1 MIKKAQPETLAAA
14 STTPSHTA
22 IIPVPQGR
30 TSAPCSQR
38 LSQRLCTL
46 LAAAVFPVS
55 NFWRDRAHFWP
66 FLLPVFGF
74 SRDRE
79 HLKKCFRTFF
89 CMFGVLL
96 GISCSGPGSYEE
108 FVRAEDATGGVYEFV
123 IPSEAKESGEAK
135 EPSLRAMAPLGG
147 KSRSFDL
154 SFYTAPLDEPLQLE
168 ITWYSVEANQLN
180 TNKLPETSLQPELS
194 RRFCESADNQAV
206 TLHAIRRETVWFPAG
221 QHKALYRSGV
231 SLDNSINSNYTTRA
245 SAGPSPIQGIFGE
258 GTSVLPPTFPNSGQ
272 KRGRSQ
278 ASGQDLP
285 QKQGKMGKVESL
297 LGKGESK
304 GPQIQLQVRPIDPPE
319 DFRGLGIIIKRNDGT
334 R

>member
-1 MIKKAQPETLAAA
+1 MIAIMPA
-14 STTPSHTA
+14 SPTVA
-22 IIPVPQGR
+22 GVIPVLAKKRLAQESSR
-30 TSAPCSQR
+30 RHSQR
-38 LSQRLCTL
+38 LRTL
-46 LAAAVFPVS
+46 LASLVFPVS
-55 NFWRDRAHFWP
+55 KFWRDWAHFWR
-66 FLLPVFGF
+66 FLLSVFSF
-74 SRDRE
+74 SGDRE

-147 KSRSFDL
+147 KSAATYDL
-154 SFYTAPLDEPLQLE
+154 SFYTAPLDEPMQLE

-180 TNKLPETSLQPELS
+180 TNKLPETPLQPELS

-231 SLDNSINSNYTTRA
+231 RLEA
-245 SAGPSPIQGIFGE
+245 SAP
-258 GTSVLPPTFPNSGQ
+258 VAM
-272 KRGRSQ
+272 R
-278 ASGQDLP
+278 
-285 QKQGKMGKVESL
+285 
-297 LGKGESK
+297 
-304 GPQIQLQVRPIDPPE
+304 VRPIDPPE

>member
-1 MIKKAQPETLAAA
+1 MIGRLFALISLVLA
-14 STTPSHTA
+14 
-22 IIPVPQGR
+22 V
-30 TSAPCSQR
+30 
-38 LSQRLCTL
+38 
-46 LAAAVFPVS
+46 
-55 NFWRDRAHFWP
+55 
-66 FLLPVFGF
+66 
-74 SRDRE
+74 
-79 HLKKCFRTFF
+79 
-89 CMFGVLL
+89 
-96 GISCSGPGSYEE
+96 SCSGPGSYEE
-108 FVRAEDATGGVYEFV
+108 FVRAEDAAGGVYEFALPGSTPSAATV
-123 IPSEAKESGEAK
+123 IPSAAK
-135 EPSLRAMAPLGG
+135 EPNA
-147 KSRSFDL
+147 FDL

-168 ITWYSVEANQLN
+168 ITWKAVEPNQLN
-180 TNKLPETSLQPELS
+180 INDMPETPLQPELS

-231 SLDNSINSNYTTRA
+231 SLDNSINSNNTTRA

-319 DFRGLGIIIKRNDGT
+319 DFRGLGIIIKRNEGT